1 MQIHLTEPARNWLA
15 KTGYDPQFGARPLRR
30 TIQRYVENP
39 LSVRLLRG
47 DFNPGDLIVIDELN
61 GQLMF
66 ERHQDATTDYVRPVD
81 VRYVDEHEPI
91 INSRHT
97 KRNDYPNPD
106 VEEFINEDG
115 EFQE

>member
-1 MQIHLTEPARNWLA
+1 
-15 KTGYDPQFGARPLRR
+15 
-30 TIQRYVENP
+30 
-39 LSVRLLRG
+39 
-47 DFNPGDLIVIDELN
+47 
-61 GQLMF
+61 MF

-91 INSRHT
+91 INSRHA
-97 KRNDYPNPD
+97 KRNDYPDPD